1 MSDLKPHSRE
11 YFGVTSLLAAHPD
24 MRKLKRSTSA
34 THLHGNKL
42 WGSAYILMDYLQE
55 HPLQPGSR
63 VLELGCGWGL
73 ASIYCAKYLGADVT
87 ALDADPA
94 VFPYLELLADHNQA
108 TINTLSGDF
117 TALSVEELAEYD
129 IIIASDICFWDE
141 MSEALYEL
149 IARAV
154 DAGVKQILI
163 ADPHRPPFLDV
174 AEACIDDFFAEL
186 LPREASTSRRH
197 RGSILVIE
205 NA

>member
-1 MSDLKPHSRE
+1 MSDLKPYSRQ
-11 YFGVTSLLAAHPD
+11 YFGVTSLLASHPD
-24 MRKLKRSTSA
+24 MRKLKRNTSA

-42 WGSAYILMDYLQE
+42 WGSAYVLMDYLQE
-55 HPLQPGSR
+55 NPLAPGSR

-73 ASIYCAKYLGADVT
+73 ASIYCAKYQQADVT

-94 VFPYLELLADHNQA
+94 VFPYLELLAKHNQVN
-108 TINTLSGDF
+108 IQTLSKDF
-117 TALSVEELAEYD
+117 TALSTDELVEYD

-141 MSEALYEL
+141 MSEAVYEL

-154 DAGVKQILI
+154 AAGVKQILI
-163 ADPHRPPFLDV
+163 ADPHRPPFIDV

-186 LPREASTSRRH
+186 LPREVTTNRRH
-197 RGSILVIE
+197 RGSILLIE